1 MTGPKKSNLK
11 IQNIVATTSLGKP
24 VSLTKLARTQSNT
37 EYNPEQFPGLV
48 LRIPKPKSAVLVFS
62 SGNLVCTGT
71 KSVSQVREV
80 IDKVIKQIG
89 KIGVK
94 ITDRPRITV
103 QNIVA
108 SGSIDFSLNLNVLAL
123 QLENTEYEPEQFPG
137 LVYKLVDP
145 PATFLLFSN
154 GKLVCTGTKDK
165 NQLEESMKQLNRN
178 GKAVAKKEPNIPVK
192 NKKLKKRVAKI
203 CLKLIEET
211 PSDKISM
218 MEISYIITGKF
229 IWFNYGDDLD
239 EAIEI
244 AGELELP
251 EEQVSGDVLK
261 MWGEMKEKFRR
272 YILNRQ
278 LC

>member
-1 MTGPKKSNLK
+1 MAKTTSKKSDLK

-48 LRIPKPKSAVLVFS
+48 LRIKEPKSAVLVFS

-71 KSVSQVREV
+71 KSVGQVKAV
-80 IDKVIKQIG
+80 IEAVIKQIA

-94 ITDRPRITV
+94 ITDRPKITV

-108 SGSIDFSLNLNVLAL
+108 SGSIDLNLNLNILAL

-165 NQLEESMKQLNRN
+165 NQLEESMRQLNKN
-178 GKAVAKKEPNIPVK
+178 VKEAVKKN
-192 NKKLKKRVAKI
+192 
-203 CLKLIEET
+203 
-211 PSDKISM
+211 
-218 MEISYIITGKF
+218 
-229 IWFNYGDDLD
+229 
-239 EAIEI
+239 
-244 AGELELP
+244 
-251 EEQVSGDVLK
+251 
-261 MWGEMKEKFRR
+261 
-272 YILNRQ
+272 
-278 LC
+278 

>member
-94 ITDRPRITV
+94 ITQKPKITV

-123 QLENTEYEPEQFPG
+123 EFSKPIPETVQDYT
-137 LVYKLVDP
+137 LYYSV
-145 PATFLLFSN
+145 FL
-154 GKLVCTGTKDK
+154 
-165 NQLEESMKQLNRN
+165 
-178 GKAVAKKEPNIPVK
+178 PI
-192 NKKLKKRVAKI
+192 
-203 CLKLIEET
+203 
-211 PSDKISM
+211 
-218 MEISYIITGKF
+218 
-229 IWFNYGDDLD
+229 
-239 EAIEI
+239 
-244 AGELELP
+244 
-251 EEQVSGDVLK
+251 
-261 MWGEMKEKFRR
+261 
-272 YILNRQ
+272 
-278 LC
+278 